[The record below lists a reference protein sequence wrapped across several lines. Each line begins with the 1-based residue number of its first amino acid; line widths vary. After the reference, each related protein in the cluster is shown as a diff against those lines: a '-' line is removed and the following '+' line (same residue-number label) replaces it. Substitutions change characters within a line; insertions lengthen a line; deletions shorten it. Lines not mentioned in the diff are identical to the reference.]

1 MRLKQINIINFGQL
15 SNLTFNLPSDE
26 INVFFGENEA
36 GKSTTVAFIKQV
48 IFGFY
53 LRSNSSPFFEDYKPL
68 AHVSP
73 MGGSLI
79 FEDEQQQEYKLERL
93 WAKGDKT
100 KKGILT
106 VTHNGEQVP
115 ETLFFDKI
123 KNIDG
128 NFYADSFIFNQEMLG
143 QVISLSQADLLERI
157 YYLGAANSSQLLN
170 LRDSF
175 NKEAGQLFKKTGKKP
190 EVNRLLSQIDDERA
204 SLKDTQS
211 EFTEYEKL
219 RQELKEQTE
228 ELNAEE
234 KKLKKLQ
241 TYLQHMQEIQT
252 ELGSYMQLQQLQGKA
267 SKVQFTAENYRQAQE
282 LTAQIKN
289 LQASIASLKQELMQ
303 ISANDSFD
311 LETAKKL
318 VQKKTEVLQWQSE
331 YKTCVQKAEEIKTTE
346 KQLLQL
352 NPELATVLKLSDPQI
367 SQLQKDFTSLPQ
379 KPTVPN
385 ISNNSSNKL
394 WLIAGAVLIILG
406 LTQVMSNGL
415 IGAIGFILGI
425 MTFVYGFWS
434 QKQASKKIALTEQI
448 FQQKES
454 AFKEEYGLNPENLD
468 LKSLLTNRNNYL
480 LKVEA
485 EKNNNQNLAEIK
497 DQVAVLLDQ
506 LKQLLKK
513 PISANFANIL
523 TALDQLQEKLD
534 RYQSK
539 NERHH
544 SLQMQLTQQTQKL
557 NDLNLKLKA
566 ILAKDNVNKMSEY
579 DERYQASLNQ
589 VKLQTQISTL
599 QEKLTAHLNE
609 LKQVDRNKLESR
621 LLAIQKEIS
630 DQEKIVAEKQQK
642 AAETKVQLSNLA
654 DSTAVFSAKQN
665 LANSETDFLN
675 SSKEYLANLL
685 AAKWIDR
692 SLDIASNE
700 RFPKMLVSAK
710 EYLNLLT
717 GGRYTDL
724 TLDKKIT
731 VTRFDGKKR
740 EVKYLSR
747 ATAEQLYFALKLAFV
762 EQIKD
767 QINLPIL
774 IDDSFVNF
782 DDRRIGYIEKLLKK
796 ISENN
801 QVLIFTAQDK
811 LAQKLSAK
819 PLTFRKDRADA

>member
-143 QVISLSQADLLERI
+143 QVTSLSQADLLERI

-241 TYLQHMQEIQT
+241 TDLQHMHEIQT

-289 LQASIASLKQELMQ
+289 LQASIASLKQELMK

-352 NPELATVLKLSDPQI
+352 NPELATVLKLSDSQI

-394 WLIAGAVLIILG
+394 WLIAGGVLIILG

-434 QKQASKKIALTEQI
+434 QKQASKKIALTEQV
-448 FQQKES
+448 FQQKKS

-485 EKNNNQNLAEIK
+485 EKNNNQNFAEIK

-506 LKQLLKK
+506 FKQLLKK
-513 PISANFANIL
+513 PISANFADIL

-599 QEKLTAHLNE
+599 QEKLTAHLDE
-609 LKQVDRNKLESR
+609 LKQVDRNELESR

>member
-143 QVISLSQADLLERI
+143 QVTSLSQADLLERI

-311 LETAKKL
+311 SETAKKL

-367 SQLQKDFTSLPQ
+367 IQLQKDFTSLPQ

-434 QKQASKKIALTEQI
+434 QKQASKKIALTEQV

-513 PISANFANIL
+513 PISANFADIL

-819 PLTFRKDRADA
+819 PLTFRKDRSDA